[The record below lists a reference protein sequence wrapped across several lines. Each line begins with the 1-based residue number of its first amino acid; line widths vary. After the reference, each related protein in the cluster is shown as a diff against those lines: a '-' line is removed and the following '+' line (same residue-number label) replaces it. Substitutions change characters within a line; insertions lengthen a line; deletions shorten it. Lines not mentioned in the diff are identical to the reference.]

1 MVTAIRTEEVQGQ
14 VATYGG
20 ALGTGILLGWVAST
34 RPGWATGLTVM
45 AAGAGAAGALVTTGF
60 PSQMLEGMGAAAMGA
75 LGASIPGLLQ
85 GGAAR
90 QIGGRPAPKQLTEG
104 ISAPINIVGDTL
116 ARSRQALSI

>member
-20 ALGTGILLGWVAST
+20 AFGTGIALGWVAST
-34 RPGWATGLTVM
+34 RPGWATGLTVL
-45 AAGAGAAGALVTTGF
+45 AAGAGAVGALVTKGF

-75 LGASIPGLLQ
+75 LGASIPGLLK

-90 QIGGRPAPKQLTEG
+90 QRNRPEPKQLTEG
-104 ISAPINIVGDTL
+104 SGAPTNIVGDTI
-116 ARSRQALSI
+116 ARSRLPLTI